1 MVLII
6 KITEFPPKVRF
17 LGKNYLDSKNND
29 NNNKFTV
36 NGWYPARALSV
47 IPVSFL
53 SNP

>member
-17 LGKNYLDSKNND
+17 LGKNHLDSKNN
-29 NNNKFTV
+29 NNNISTV